1 MNGQD
6 LEVDVVDVDVDVVD
20 VEVESPA
27 GARRSTAA
35 MINDCFRHQHPEAY
49 GHPAVPEPA
58 IPTHLRY
65 GNDQPIATS
74 RISIAEE
81 PMGVSGAQPLTD

>member
-1 MNGQD
+1 MNRHDEEPETSGNGQ
-6 LEVDVVDVDVDVVD
+6 
-20 VEVESPA
+20 
-27 GARRSTAA
+27 RSTAA

-49 GHPAVPEPA
+49 GQPAVPEPA

-65 GNDQPIATS
+65 GHDQPVAAS

-81 PMGVSGAQPLTD
+81 PMGVPGAQPLPD

>member
-1 MNGQD
+1 MSRVD
-6 LEVDVVDVDVDVVD
+6 EELE
-20 VEVESPA
+20 S
-27 GARRSTAA
+27 GGRARRSTAA

-49 GHPAVPEPA
+49 GQPAVPEPA

-65 GNDQPIATS
+65 GNDQPVAAS

-81 PMGVSGAQPLTD
+81 PMGVPGAQPLPE